1 MPNSYPTAHSVSP
14 TKSTWVFEGYVNSS
28 SYHLRALS
36 CISWLRGVGTFG
48 SCIVLKAVKFS
59 IANPDSQTP
68 ASQNQGASSN
78 NSPWSFLPQWHTRLL
93 SWQIWIA
100 KKHLA
105 IGNVSREIFLG
116 RIGEP
121 LPQKHKVSRMT
132 DVKLSPTCV
141 FLGEV
146 EPAALSEF

>member
-1 MPNSYPTAHSVSP
+1 MPNSYQTAHSDSSA
-14 TKSTWVFEGYVNSS
+14 KSTWVFKGYNNSS
-28 SYHLRALS
+28 PYHLRALN
-36 CISWLRGVGTFG
+36 CILWLRGVGTFG
-48 SCIVLKAVKFS
+48 SCIVLKAVRFS
-59 IANPDSQTP
+59 IANSNPQTP
-68 ASQNQGASSN
+68 ASQNQGAASN
-78 NSPWSFLPQWHTRLL
+78 NSPWRFLPQWPTWLI

-121 LPQKHKVSRMT
+121 LPQKHKVSRMR
-132 DVKLSPTCV
+132 DAKLSPNCV

-146 EPAALSEF
+146 EPTALSEF